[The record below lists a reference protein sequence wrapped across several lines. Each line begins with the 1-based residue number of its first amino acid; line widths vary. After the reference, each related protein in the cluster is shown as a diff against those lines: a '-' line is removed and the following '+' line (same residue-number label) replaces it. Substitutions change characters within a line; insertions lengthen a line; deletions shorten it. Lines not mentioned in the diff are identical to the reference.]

1 MLDKDS
7 FCELIR
13 LHEKSMY
20 ALAFSIVRNDAD
32 AAEVISEAIY
42 RAYRNLASLKNM
54 KAFKPW
60 VLKIIHNTAV
70 DYIRKN
76 TKIVPLDDIEM
87 FDDGV
92 ESEIVTTF
100 SLWKAVDS
108 LSLPY
113 RTVIVLYYY
122 EDLPIAQIANVT
134 NTTIVTV
141 KQRLSRARKQLR
153 KILKEEFRYE

>member
-7 FCELIR
+7 FCDLIR

-20 ALAFSIVRNDAD
+20 ALAFSIVRNDTD

-42 RAYRNLASLKNM
+42 RAYKNLSSLKDI
-54 KAFKPW
+54 KSFKPW
-60 VLKIIHNTAV
+60 ILKIVHNSAV

-76 TKIVPLDDIEM
+76 TKIVSIDDMEIH
-87 FDDGV
+87 DDGV
-92 ESEIVTTF
+92 ENEIIKTV
-100 SLWKAVDS
+100 SLREAVDS
-108 LSLPY
+108 LSHPY

-122 EDLPIAQIANVT
+122 EDIPIAQIASIT
-134 NTTIVTV
+134 NTTVIAV

-153 KILKEEFRYE
+153 EILKEDF

>member
-32 AAEVISEAIY
+32 ATEVISEAIY

-92 ESEIVTTF
+92 ESEIVTTV

-122 EDLPIAQIANVT
+122 EDLPIVQIANVT

>member
-1 MLDKDS
+1 MLDKNS

-20 ALAFSIVRNDAD
+20 SLAFSIVRNDAD

-42 RAYRNLASLKNM
+42 RAYRNLASLKDD

-60 VLKIIHNTAV
+60 ILKIIHNTAV

-76 TKIVPLDDIEM
+76 TKIVPLEDIEM
-87 FDDGV
+87 PDDGV
-92 ESEIVTTF
+92 ESEIITTV
-100 SLWKAVDS
+100 SLRKAVDS

-113 RTVIVLYYY
+113 RTIIVLYYY
-122 EDLPIAQIANVT
+122 EDLPITQIANVT

-153 KILKEEFRYE
+153 EILKEEFRYE

>member
-92 ESEIVTTF
+92 ESEIVTTV

-122 EDLPIAQIANVT
+122 EDLPIVQIANVT

>member
-32 AAEVISEAIY
+32 AAEVISETIY

-87 FDDGV
+87 FDDSV
-92 ESEIVTTF
+92 ESEIVTTV